1 MNTKVIP
8 IILVIIILAV
18 GIIAFNFYQGLQA
31 ASKKNAELTEE
42 NTGLVETN
50 NSLTNKY
57 NQVSREKADTE
68 QRLALIEE
76 ELSRIQEERD
86 GWKQKWADISRERDD
101 LVEKLKESPRTSV
114 VVSSSTV
121 EPGEIS
127 EEHWAD
133 FVAKKATLEAKLD
146 TLNQTLMD
154 AKAKLAEVDKNN
166 KELSIKI
173 DQLTKDKERLTEEI
187 KFKERTLRVM
197 SMDLVSERGERS
209 AAVGEL
215 RKLRSENVNL
225 KREIVVAN
233 KEKMRLQTT
242 LKSTME
248 TKEELEN
255 RISEVENYM
264 KDKSLAF
271 EELQDQLSQTIAGAK
286 RVTSFESAS
295 VELPPIV
302 VKPSAPDLRGLRGEV
317 IAVNEEESFIVVDIG
332 ESAGL
337 RPGFLLKVMR
347 QGREVGT
354 VEIIETRAE
363 ISAADVRET
372 VSGFNIQEGDLVV
385 SR

>member
-1 MNTKVIP
+1 MNTKLIP

-18 GIIAFNFYQGLQA
+18 GIIAFNFYQGLQLA
-31 ASKKNAELTEE
+31 NTKNQELTDE
-42 NTGLVETN
+42 NTGLVEKN
-50 NSLTNKY
+50 NSLTNKV
-57 NQVSREKADTE
+57 NQVSREKADVE

-76 ELSRIQEERD
+76 ELSRVQEERD
-86 GWKQKWADISRERDD
+86 SWKQKWADISRERDD
-101 LVEKLKESPRTSV
+101 LVEKLKEAPKTRV
-114 VVSSSTV
+114 MVSESTAQ
-121 EPGEIS
+121 PGEMS
-127 EEHWAD
+127 EQNWAD
-133 FVAKKATLEAKLD
+133 FVAKKAALEAKLD
-146 TLNQTLMD
+146 TLNQTLID
-154 AKAKLAEVDKNN
+154 AKAKLAELDKTN

-173 DQLTKDKERLTEEI
+173 DQLTKDRERLTEEV

-209 AAVGEL
+209 AAVEEL

-242 LKSTME
+242 LKETME
-248 TKEELEN
+248 TKQELEN
-255 RISEVENYM
+255 RISEVETYM

-286 RVTSFESAS
+286 RVTSVESAS

-302 VKPSAPDLRGLRGEV
+302 VKPSVPDLRGLKGEV

-347 QGREVGT
+347 GGREIGT
-354 VEIIETRAE
+354 AEIIETRAE
-363 ISAADVRET
+363 IAAADIRET
-372 VSGFNIQEGDLVV
+372 VSGFNIQEGDMVV
-385 SR
+385 GR